1 MGQEDRDLKATLDH
15 ITKLRKAVGV
25 WSKEARENLK
35 DSFSGTLVCVELSNR
50 SFPYLKE
57 ESQVSVQHF
66 LLVSLL

>member
-35 DSFSGTLVCVELSNR
+35 DSFSGTLVCV
-50 SFPYLKE
+50 
-57 ESQVSVQHF
+57 
-66 LLVSLL
+66 